1 MSGGTD
7 STVVLKGAHVI
18 DPGLGIDAV
27 TDVQIAGGRI
37 ARVGPGDVPPGAEAI
52 NLAGTYLTP
61 GWIDIHVH
69 AYGTLGFAEPDAVG
83 VYQGVTTFV
92 DAGGPGIGVLD
103 QFMEL
108 MSDLKTS
115 LYAGAF
121 IRPMGLLGL
130 NFIEGNVRT
139 LGDVPVTR
147 WIDFAAQ
154 HRDML
159 RYIKCNA
166 IGDYGPGTLKL
177 TKGLAQI
184 LELPLYMH
192 IGEFQMQ
199 NPKHLLA
206 PEAFRIAEA
215 GDMITHL
222 YHGNLGRVIDGDGK
236 VLPVVR
242 DAERRGVIFDLGFGG
257 YNFSWEVAE
266 KAFAEGLVPHTIS
279 SDLQQFNVVRPVK
292 SLANVMNAMIRL
304 GMNLADVIARVTTN
318 PARALSLTDR
328 AGSLKA
334 GQPADVTVFRVESGE
349 FEIGDCHSQVRKA
362 DKQIVPLRTFK
373 RGEPF
378 VADMARGQDES
389 NWFLQIAEDHVP
401 AAAQRLSDRQRG
413 YLAALAERLSEVD
426 WELSSAERLDID
438 KALELQDIFHKLRA
452 KQGLPLKDA
461 LRAVY
466 ACFLD
471 QAFTMQ
477 IGLLLLRLERPF
489 ALRRLCDVA
498 GAKIM
503 AA

>member
-1 MSGGTD
+1 MNSSMD
-7 STVVLKGAHVI
+7 SLVLQGAHVI
-18 DPGLGIDAV
+18 DAEQGIDRVA
-27 TDVQIAGGRI
+27 DVHIADGKI
-37 ARVGPGDVPPGAEAI
+37 AFVGSRDIAPNTKTIDVSGH
-52 NLAGTYLTP
+52 YLSA

-69 AYGTLGFAEPDAVG
+69 AYGTLGFANPDTVG
-83 VYQGVTTFV
+83 VYQGVTSFV

-108 MSDLKTS
+108 LGHLETS

-139 LGDVPVTR
+139 LGEVPITR
-147 WIDFAAQ
+147 WVDFAKQ
-154 HRDML
+154 NRDML

-166 IGDYGPGTLKL
+166 IGDYGTGTLKL
-177 TKGLAQI
+177 TKGLAEI
-184 LELPLYMH
+184 LNLPLYMH

-206 PEAFRIAEA
+206 PEAFRVAEA

-222 YHGNLGRVIDGDGK
+222 YHGNLGQVIDGDDK

-242 DAERRGVIFDLGFGG
+242 EAERRGVIFDLGFGG
-257 YNFSWEVAE
+257 YNFSWDVAE
-266 KAFAEGLVPHTIS
+266 KCFAQDLIPHTIS

-292 SLANVMNAMIRL
+292 SLANVMSAMLRL
-304 GMNLADVIARVTTN
+304 GMTLSEVIDRVTCN
-318 PARALSLTDR
+318 PAKAISLTDR
-328 AGSLKA
+328 AGSLKP
-334 GQPADVTVFRVESGE
+334 GLPADITVFRVDTGDY
-349 FEIGDCHSQVRKA
+349 EITDCYTKIRKA
-362 DKQIVPLRTFK
+362 EKQIIPLITFK
-373 RGEPF
+373 NGKRFE
-378 VADMARGQDES
+378 ADLALGQEEN

-401 AAAQRLSDRQRG
+401 SAANALTERQRG
-413 YLAALAERLSEVD
+413 FLSALATSLSTVD

-438 KALELQDIFHKLRA
+438 KALELQDIFHTVRA
-452 KQGLPLKDA
+452 RQGLPLKDA

-466 ACFLD
+466 ASFLD

-489 ALRRLCDVA
+489 AIKRLRDVSSQRP
-498 GAKIM
+498 M

>member
-1 MSGGTD
+1 MDPASG
-7 STVVLKGAHVI
+7 SLVLKGAHVI
-18 DPGLGIDAV
+18 DPEQGIDRVA
-27 TDVQIAGGRI
+27 DVHVSDGKIQF
-37 ARVGPGDVPPGAEAI
+37 VGSREVAANTKVVEVSSH
-52 NLAGTYLTP
+52 YLSA

-69 AYGTLGFAEPDAVG
+69 AYGTLGFADPDTVG

-108 MSDLKTS
+108 LGHLETS

-130 NFIEGNVRT
+130 NFIEGDVRT
-139 LGDVPVTR
+139 LGEVPITR
-147 WIDFAAQ
+147 WVDFAKQ
-154 HRDML
+154 HRDLL

-177 TKGLAQI
+177 TKGLAEI
-184 LELPLYMH
+184 LGLPLYMH

-222 YHGNLGRVIDGDGK
+222 YHGNLGRVIDGEGK

-257 YNFSWEVAE
+257 YNFSWDVAE

-292 SLANVMNAMIRL
+292 SLANVMNAMMRL
-304 GMNLADVIARVTTN
+304 GMSLSEVIARVTSN

-328 AGSLKA
+328 AGSLKP
-334 GQPADVTVFRVESGE
+334 GLPADITVFRVESGDY
-349 FEIGDCHSQVRKA
+349 EISDCYTKVRKA
-362 DKQIVPLRTFK
+362 EKQIIPVLTFK
-373 RGEPF
+373 NGKRFE
-378 VADMARGQDES
+378 ADLALAQDES

-401 AAAQRLSDRQRG
+401 SAAAALSERQRAFLSA
-413 YLAALAERLSEVD
+413 LAATLSSIN
-426 WELSSAERLDID
+426 WELSSAERLDIE
-438 KALELQDIFHKLRA
+438 KALELQEIFHQVRGKL
-452 KQGLPLKDA
+452 GLPLKDA
-461 LRAVY
+461 LQSVY
-466 ACFLD
+466 ASFLD
-471 QAFTMQ
+471 QNFTMQ

-489 ALRRLCDVA
+489 ALQRLRDVS
-498 GAKIM
+498 GQRPM